1 MTKGRL
7 LVPAARKH
15 LLALAKLFEDRGDVV
30 ITAGSLNEAG
40 NVVRR
45 YKPDLIL
52 LDVQR
57 LGENLA
63 AAAPTMERG
72 VDHLESHK
80 GVHFDPTVVGEFIRM
95 IQINGV
101 DGNKGRRTLPVNSTL
116 LRKTVPF
123 G

>member
-1 MTKGRL
+1 MTKRIL
-7 LVPAARKH
+7 LVQPARKH

-30 ITAGSLNEAG
+30 ITAGSLKEAG

-52 LDVQR
+52 LDVRR
-57 LGENLA
+57 LGENLPTA
-63 AAAPTMERG
+63 GPTMERG

-80 GVHFDPTVVGEFIRM
+80 GVHFDPTVVDEFIRV
-95 IQINGV
+95 IQNEGV
-101 DGNKGRRTLPVNSTL
+101 DGNTGRRMPAINSML
-116 LRKTVPF
+116 LRKTAPF